1 MNLFF
6 QCVLIIIGVAI
17 GVLVYYGLE
26 SHARSFPKVGD
37 KTNMLVVLQ
46 VLEVSGV
53 ELLDTLATKRISVE
67 AMYPSNIHLKNL
79 GFLFN
84 VSAIA
89 YSV

>member
-1 MNLFF
+1 MKYFLTVHVKMLFESFF

-53 ELLDTLATKRISVE
+53 ELLDTLATKRIS
-67 AMYPSNIHLKNL
+67 A
-79 GFLFN
+79 
-84 VSAIA
+84 
-89 YSV
+89 